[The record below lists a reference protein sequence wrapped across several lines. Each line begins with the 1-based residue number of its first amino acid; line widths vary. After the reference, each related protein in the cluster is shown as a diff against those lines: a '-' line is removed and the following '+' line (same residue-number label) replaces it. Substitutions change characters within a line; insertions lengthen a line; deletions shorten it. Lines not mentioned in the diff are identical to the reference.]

1 MHFIEGVKLVVML
14 KDKIEEA
21 KKTDQTSVPKL
32 QKLLEKL
39 LKSQD
44 TAYI

>member
-1 MHFIEGVKLVVML
+1 MHLIEGVELIVML
-14 KDKIEEA
+14 KNKIEEA
-21 KKTDQTSVPKL
+21 KKTDQASAQKL

-44 TAYI
+44 AAYV

>member
-21 KKTDQTSVPKL
+21 KKNRSRECCKTSKI
-32 QKLLEKL
+32 
-39 LKSQD
+39 
-44 TAYI
+44 A

>member
-21 KKTDQTSVPKL
+21 KKTDQESVAKL
-32 QKLLEKL
+32 QKLLDKL

-44 TAYI
+44 PLCI

>member
-1 MHFIEGVKLVVML
+1 MYFIEGVKLVVML

-44 TAYI
+44 AASI

>member
-1 MHFIEGVKLVVML
+1 MHLIEGVELVVML
-14 KDKIEEA
+14 KNKIEEA
-21 KKTDQTSVPKL
+21 KKTDQASVQKL

-44 TAYI
+44 AAYI

>member
-1 MHFIEGVKLVVML
+1 MYFIEGIRLVVML

-21 KKTDQTSVPKL
+21 KKTDQASAQKL
-32 QKLLEKL
+32 QKLLDKL

-44 TAYI
+44 AAYI

>member
-1 MHFIEGVKLVVML
+1 MYFIEGVKLVVML

-44 TAYI
+44 AAYI

>member
-1 MHFIEGVKLVVML
+1 MHLIEGVKLVVML

-21 KKTDQTSVPKL
+21 KKTDQASVQKL
-32 QKLLEKL
+32 QQLLEKL

-44 TAYI
+44 AAYI

>member
-21 KKTDQTSVPKL
+21 KKTDQASVDKL
-32 QKLLEKL
+32 QKLLDKL
-39 LKSQD
+39 LKTKD
-44 TAYI
+44 VAYI

>member
-21 KKTDQTSVPKL
+21 KKQIN
-32 QKLLEKL
+32 LLFQNFKNC
-39 LKSQD
+39 LKNF
-44 TAYI
+44 

>member
-1 MHFIEGVKLVVML
+1 MHFIEGIKLVVML

-21 KKTDQTSVPKL
+21 KKTDQANVQKL

-44 TAYI
+44 AVCI